1 MGMLHFL
8 KHRPIA
14 SAGII
19 IGLAIVI
26 GLLLFYERALDAL
39 FDYHETINVDL
50 SQDYQIHPY
59 DTDVKMAGAKVGEV
73 WAVDEPD
80 GPGPVEVT
88 LKVKTG
94 TRDLLGSTP
103 SAVVRPKTILGG
115 SYLIELY
122 SGGIPGKFAAD
133 AIPAD
138 RARLPVELDKVL
150 SAVTPNA
157 QAGLRGMT
165 ERLDATFQTSAPGD
179 LKKLVKD
186 APDTLQPAGVVLDGL
201 RGTNADTDLAR
212 LTDTA
217 NTAARVLSQTP
228 GQLSSLVDSL
238 GTTSRALGDNAD
250 PLAQTIADLPSTL
263 TATRNGAR
271 DLSTTLDKLTDTA
284 DDARPTAEELEP
296 ALKKIDPAL
305 ADLRPVAHDL
315 GPLLHRAKPLLH
327 ELVPTVVSGTSV
339 LDEVQGKPLD
349 RVNNVILPFFNK
361 KWTGTGVKWA
371 GEGHDGARFYE
382 EFGYL
387 FSALDGLTQY
397 ATATSHL
404 IGFGAAGGG
413 SDSLWGTGPQAEA
426 FQSFL
431 GEMWGLPHQGP
442 NGGSRNA
449 PLVPGTGQGFSVPA
463 PDPGVPV
470 NPLDPNGLLDGGP
483 HK

>member
-1 MGMLHFL
+1 MAIFHFL
-8 KHRPIA
+8 KRRPLA

-19 IGLAIVI
+19 IGFAVVI

-39 FDYHETINVDL
+39 FDYHETMKVDL

-59 DTDVKMAGAKVGEV
+59 DTDVKMSGAKVGEV

-94 TRDLLGSTP
+94 TRDLLGSLPT
-103 SAVVRPKTILGG
+103 AVVRPKTILGG

-122 SGGIPGKFAAD
+122 SGGTPGTFAAD

-150 SAVTPNA
+150 SAVTPSA

-165 ERLDATFQTSAPGD
+165 ERLDTTFHTSVPGD

-201 RGTNADTDLAR
+201 RGVNRDTDLAR

-217 NTAARVLSQTP
+217 DSAARVLSQTP
-228 GQLSSLVDSL
+228 GQLSSVVGSL
-238 GTTSRALGDNAD
+238 GTTSRALGDNSG
-250 PLAQTIADLPSTL
+250 PLARTISDLPSTL

-284 DDARPTAEELEP
+284 EDAEPTAERLEP
-296 ALKKIDPAL
+296 ALKKLDPAL

-315 GPLLHRAKPLLH
+315 GPLLHRARPVLH
-327 ELVPTVVSGTSV
+327 ELVPTVVQGNDV
-339 LDEVQGKPLD
+339 LDDVQGRPLD
-349 RVNNVILPFFNK
+349 RVNNEILPFFNK
-361 KWTGTGVKWA
+361 KWKGTGVKWA
-371 GEGHDGARFYE
+371 GEGADGARFYE

-387 FSALDGLTQY
+387 FAALDGLTQY
-397 ATATSHL
+397 ATNTSHL

-413 SDSLWGTGPQAEA
+413 SESLWGTGPQAEA
-426 FQSFL
+426 FQSML

-442 NGGSRNA
+442 NGGSRNG
-449 PLVPGTGQGFSVPA
+449 PLVPGTGQGFHVPA
-463 PDPGVPV
+463 PDPGVAP
-470 NPLDPNGLLDGGP
+470 NPLDPNGLLDGGA